1 MSDPIAER
9 EASLRRLAD
18 TRWPL
23 LIVGGGIVG
32 TGALL
37 DAASRG
43 IGAACIE
50 QEDLAV
56 GTSSRSSRLIHGG
69 LRYLERMEIRLVRE
83 ALAERGRL
91 LRLAPHLVTLQ
102 PFLFPLYG
110 PPVLPRLF
118 YGAGLTFYDLL
129 GAAADGGRSRHLGRG
144 ATLADAPALR
154 PGGLRG
160 AIRYHDGVEDDAR
173 LVIAVART
181 AIRQGATLATRVR
194 ATGLLT
200 GTDGKVAGIRAVDR
214 ETGRELEIRADAVL
228 DATGVWMGRTDAPL
242 GGSRVPIVPS
252 RGTHLIVPRERIAA
266 AGGVTLRIP
275 GKVLFL
281 IPWPGSWIIGT
292 TDEPDSGP
300 PDHPAPTHHEVRNLL
315 ETVNRFLDVDLG
327 EKDVL
332 GTYTGLRPLV
342 GAPGAGGTVRVSR
355 EHRIGREENGL
366 TRISGGK
373 YTTYRL
379 MAEQAVDAALPG
391 GAARSGTAGLRL
403 VGALTPAEM
412 GPLAD
417 RIAAETGLDRA
428 RCAMLVARHGTEAP
442 EVVALGRS
450 LGLLRPLGGSL
461 HLEAEV
467 AWAVREELAGSIEDI
482 LSRRMRLSMLLADR
496 GAAIADRVDEIAG
509 AELGWDVAGRG
520 ERVASYL
527 AAARREHDLPSPEA
541 RG

>member
-1 MSDPIAER
+1 MSTVAAER
-9 EASLRRLAD
+9 EATLRRLAD
-18 TRWPL
+18 TPWPL

-37 DAASRG
+37 DATSRG

-83 ALAERGRL
+83 ALTERGRL
-91 LRLAPHLVTLQ
+91 LRLAPHLVTLE

-110 PPVLPRLF
+110 PPLLPRLF
-118 YGAGLTFYDLL
+118 YGAGLTLYDLL
-129 GAAADGGRSRHLGRG
+129 GAAADGGRSRHLGRD
-144 ATLADAPALR
+144 ATLADSPALR
-154 PGGLRG
+154 PERLRG

-181 AIRQGATLATRVR
+181 AIRRGATLATQVR

-200 GTDGKVAGIRAVDR
+200 TADGRVAGIRAEDR
-214 ETGRELEIRADAVL
+214 ATGRELEIRANAVL
-228 DATGVWMGRTDAPL
+228 DATGVWMGRADAPL
-242 GGSRVPIVPS
+242 GGSRVPVVPS
-252 RGTHLIVPRERIAA
+252 RGSHLIVPRERIAA
-266 AGGVTLRIP
+266 SGGITLRIP

-281 IPWPGSWIIGT
+281 IPWPGAWIIGT
-292 TDEPDSGP
+292 TDEPDAGP
-300 PDHPAPTHHEVRNLL
+300 PDHPTPTHREIRAIL
-315 ETVNRFLDVDLG
+315 ETVNRFLDVDLS
-327 EKDVL
+327 ERDVL

-379 MAEQAVDAALPG
+379 MAEQAVDAALG
-391 GAARSGTAGLRL
+391 GGTRRSGTATLAL
-403 VGALTPAEM
+403 VGALDPAGGEA
-412 GPLAD
+412 LVD
-417 RIAAETGLDRA
+417 RLVRATGLDRE
-428 RCAMLVARHGTEAP
+428 RCLALVARHGTEAP
-442 EVVALGRS
+442 DVIALGSS
-450 LGLLRPLGGSL
+450 LGLLRPLGATP

-482 LSRRMRLSMLLADR
+482 LSRRMRLAMLLPDR
-496 GAAIADRVDEIAG
+496 GASIADRVDEIAG
-509 AELGWDVAGRG
+509 AELGWDPAGRAA
-520 ERVASYL
+520 RISTYL
-527 AAARREHDLPSPEA
+527 AAARREHDLPRAEA
-541 RG
+541 SR